1 MNTVE
6 EAWNE
11 FHDEAQQCIDPL
23 EVIVITSEIMGTPL
37 HASWLNYIE
46 ELRKMAWWDH
56 FVTSKDMIPSVPC
69 EQRLIFE
76 KVRQAL
82 ENRNNPFA
90 PKPVLSVKGEPLECP
105 FVKLPESEPMEI
117 DEQLSTDFAN
127 KLLIQ

>member
-1 MNTVE
+1 
-6 EAWNE
+6 
-11 FHDEAQQCIDPL
+11 
-23 EVIVITSEIMGTPL
+23 
-37 HASWLNYIE
+37 
-46 ELRKMAWWDH
+46 MAWWNH
-56 FVTSKDMIPSVPC
+56 FATNRDMIPSMTC

-90 PKPVLSVKGEPLECP
+90 PKPVPSVKGEPLECP